1 MFSSRILLNLGLI
14 VLLSALIGLAVF
26 NNSEEIQVS
35 SFSSLKVDD
44 VSDIIIKYKQKT
56 IEVSKQANIWNIAQ
70 PSVEADEFRIYAI
83 LSILSAAQNNYYD
96 IDTSDYKKFSLDK
109 PLATLTLNEQTFR
122 FGSISSVNKKR
133 YVLTNN
139 KLFLIEDTIYP
150 LIISGFKNIMSRK
163 LFSSD
168 FNINSVKFNTNHV
181 YLNDKNSWETQNKT
195 ISPDNL
201 KKFIDNWKHIQA
213 YTIIETEIP
222 YTGTSVVFN
231 TSDNKTITLIV
242 QKTDIN
248 TRVINPEL
256 GLSYQFDISAFS
268 SLTDINHYNQKN
280 SH

>member
-26 NNSEEIQVS
+26 NNSEEIQTS

-44 VSDIIIKYKQKT
+44 VSDITIKYKQKT
-56 IEVSKQANIWNIAQ
+56 IEVSKQANTWNIAQ
-70 PSVEADEFRIYAI
+70 PSVEADEFRIYAV

-96 IDTSDYKKFSLDK
+96 IDISDYKKFSLDK

-139 KLFLIEDTIYP
+139 KLFLIDDTIYP
-150 LIISGFKNIMSRK
+150 LIVSGFKNIMSRK
-163 LFSSD
+163 LFSSG
-168 FNINSVKFNTNHV
+168 FNINSVKFNNSHV

-213 YTIIETEIP
+213 YTVIEAEAP
-222 YTGTSVVFN
+222 YSGTSVVFN
-231 TSDNKTITLIV
+231 TRDKKAITLIV

-256 GLSYQFDISAFS
+256 GLSYQFDISAFT
-268 SLTDINHYNQKN
+268 SLTDINHYNQN
-280 SH
+280 DSH